1 MKDIDLRHIPF
12 NWQQSCRLNYLIKIG
27 AWSHKHMYMCG
38 CWKKKNTCMVHRNQ
52 TGCSNI
58 KYFNI

>member
-38 CWKKKNTCMVHRNQ
+38 CWKKK
-52 TGCSNI
+52 
-58 KYFNI
+58 KYMHGSP